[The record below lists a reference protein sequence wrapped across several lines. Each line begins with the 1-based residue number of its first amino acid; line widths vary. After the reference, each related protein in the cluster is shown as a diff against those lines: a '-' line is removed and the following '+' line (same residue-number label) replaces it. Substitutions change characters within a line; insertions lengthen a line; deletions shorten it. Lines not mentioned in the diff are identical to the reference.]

1 MTNQTNAKLLS
12 NLELAEFCNQM
23 SMILHSGISSL
34 EGLNLLFEDA
44 QTEAEKTLLSQMITE
59 MENTGFFYEAA
70 LAAKVFPG
78 YVLHMF
84 KLGEETG
91 TLDDIM
97 EALAQHYTREENL
110 SGMIR
115 SSLVYPCIMI
125 AMMAVVILVL
135 LVKVMP
141 VFQQVFTQLGQE
153 MTGFSAGLLSLG
165 QALSRYSV
173 VFIIIIAVII
183 VLLIFGRRHLP
194 FQKKIQENMAACRFA
209 GGLSIALKSGMTPEQ
224 GLELASALVENDSYQ
239 ARIKVCQDLLMEN
252 ASLSEAFQKSQIF
265 SGSYARVAHLADKTG
280 TMDEAL
286 AHIAEEYEYAVNN
299 KITGIIAK
307 LEPTLV
313 IVLSVIVGVIL
324 FSVML
329 PLLGIMSGM

>member
-1 MTNQTNAKLLS
+1 MANQMNAKLLS

-23 SMILHSGISSL
+23 SMILHSGISAL
-34 EGLNLLFEDA
+34 EGLNLLLEDS
-44 QTEAEKTLLSQMITE
+44 QTDSEKSLLTQMITE
-59 MENTGFFYEAA
+59 MENTGNFYTSAA
-70 LAAKVFPG
+70 SSNVFPE
-78 YVLHMF
+78 YALHMF

-97 EALAQHYTREENL
+97 EALAVHYTREENL

-125 AMMAVVILVL
+125 GMMAVVIIVL

-141 VFQQVFTQLGQE
+141 VFNQVFQQLGQE
-153 MTGFSAGLLSLG
+153 MTGFSASLLALG
-165 QALSRYSV
+165 ETLSHYSIA
-173 VFIIIIAVII
+173 FIVIIAII
-183 VLLIFGRRHLP
+183 VILLLLGRKHLP
-194 FQKKIQENMAACRFA
+194 FQKKIQENMSACRFA

-224 GLELASALVENDSYQ
+224 GLELASNLVENPSYNDK
-239 ARIKVCQDLLMEN
+239 ITNCKTMLEN
-252 ASLSEAFQKSQIF
+252 GSSLSDAFQKSHIF
-265 SGSYARVAHLADKTG
+265 TGSYARIAHLADKTG

-286 AHIAEEYEYAVNN
+286 AHIAEEYEYATNN
-299 KITGIIAK
+299 KITNIIAK

-313 IVLSVIVGVIL
+313 IALSVIVGVIL

-329 PLLGIMSGM
+329 PLLGIMSGL